1 MPASESPADR
11 VTPEALEA
19 LRTDMLRFATL
30 QLRDEHLAE
39 DLVQDT
45 MITALSKAGQFA
57 GRSTVKTWVFT
68 ILRNNIIDA
77 IHKRSRTINASDY
90 AAEGESLDAAFDKL
104 FKENAHWSPASRP
117 TDWGRPEEAMEEQQF
132 WAVFDACMEHL
143 PENTARVFMM
153 REVLEL
159 SSQEICDTLAI
170 TMSNCHVI
178 LHRARNA
185 LRRCLEGN
193 WFADGEACPSC

>member
-1 MPASESPADR
+1 MTSSTTP

-19 LRTDMLRFATL
+19 LRPDLLRFATL
-30 QLRDEHLAE
+30 QLRDAHLAE

-45 MITALSKAGQFA
+45 MMTALTKATQFA
-57 GRSTVKTWVFT
+57 GRSSLKTWVFT

-77 IHKRSRTINASDY
+77 IHKRSRTVSASDY
-90 AAEGESLDAAFDKL
+90 ALEGESLDAAFDHL
-104 FKENAHWSPASRP
+104 FKENDHWSNAGKPRAWSEP
-117 TDWGRPEEAMEEQQF
+117 DAAMEEQQF

-159 SSQEICDTLAI
+159 SSQEICDTLSI
-170 TMSNCHVI
+170 TTSNCHVI
-178 LHRARNA
+178 LHRARAA
-185 LRRCLEGN
+185 LRKCLEGN
-193 WFADGEACPSC
+193 WFSDDGACATC